1 MPGAP
6 FSTQPLN
13 PHWAQ
18 APSAWPAVATGADAP
33 PTLYDPGT
41 AMTSAFDGPLTT
53 LPASLHPGGLGA
65 PTKGTAA
72 TATGNPRRGGG
83 GSGASP
89 RDDRRHPRPAPRHSL
104 HSPLE

>member
-1 MPGAP
+1 MFTGLPGVPGAP

-53 LPASLHPGGLGA
+53 LPASLHPGGLGKRGIFFLPPP
-65 PTKGTAA
+65 PTDN
-72 TATGNPRRGGG
+72 GNPRRGGG
-83 GSGASP
+83 ASGATA
-89 RDDRRHPRPAPRHSL
+89 R
-104 HSPLE
+104 